1 MNFVFSEL
9 PTYLVVVAVVML
21 MESQLKMQRGFI
33 NGSQRLEYK
42 CTFLDALV
50 HESLVLLID
59 CLFFWFGCRGM
70 RKASGWIIFGLG
82 CLASEIDSTSTLT
95 RFVGVSTLIGCM
107 YELWFVLM
115 LFLLPIRYELKVA
128 KVVDQ
133 LLAEQGNKNLWPH
146 QWFLHTTVCMY
157 VCLCSL
163 KVLHVTL
170 VIGGISFRMHIKR
183 KRCRG
188 WPCAL

>member
-1 MNFVFSEL
+1 MVL
-9 PTYLVVVAVVML
+9 
-21 MESQLKMQRGFI
+21 RGWNTNVLFCMH
-33 NGSQRLEYK
+33 S
-42 CTFLDALV
+42 CM
-50 HESLVLLID
+50 SLWYYLLIAS
-59 CLFFWFGCRGM
+59 FFWFGSRGM
-70 RKASGWIIFGLG
+70 RKASGWIIFGLR

-115 LFLLPIRYELKVA
+115 LFLLPIRYQLKVG

-146 QWFLHTTVCMY
+146 QWFLHMY
-157 VCLCSL
+157 MCSL

-183 KRCRG
+183 KRCRA